1 MSTSQFFRQT
11 IYFATDIDVG
21 WLDVFLIQ
29 INKKPQATA
38 CGLVYYIL
46 ILYRFFSQIFKK
58 AIRLLYLE
66 LLARRIPHLLG
77 YRNVLVRC
85 PKGLE

>member
-29 INKKPQATA
+29 SKQKNRKLLPAVKEQFRKFPFILFFEILNKKGA
-38 CGLVYYIL
+38 
-46 ILYRFFSQIFKK
+46 FKLPPLK
-58 AIRLLYLE
+58 
-66 LLARRIPHLLG
+66 
-77 YRNVLVRC
+77 
-85 PKGLE
+85 

>member
-29 INKKPQATA
+29 SKQKNRKPEPAVKEQFRKFPFY
-38 CGLVYYIL
+38 L
-46 ILYRFFSQIFKK
+46 FS
-58 AIRLLYLE
+58 RLFSS
-66 LLARRIPHLLG
+66 
-77 YRNVLVRC
+77 N
-85 PKGLE
+85 